1 MMTFEEGQE
10 MGRKMREKEAAR
22 KKELEEIRRK
32 WLIEQGIDPASYEVP
47 PEKWDHPCTPDD
59 GFVTFIYIVAMI
71 AVMIF
76 KDFWIAWIMFTLG
89 YVKFITR
96 HDND

>member
-1 MMTFEEGQE
+1 MMSFEEQQE
-10 MGRKMREKEAAR
+10 YGRKMRAEQEAF
-22 KKELEEIRRK
+22 KKRQEEIRLAELRK
-32 WLIEQGIDPASYEVP
+32 QGIDPASLEAA

-59 GFVTFIYIVAMI
+59 GFVTFIYIVGMI

-76 KDFWIAWIMFTLG
+76 KDFWIAWIMMTLG

-96 HDND
+96 HDC